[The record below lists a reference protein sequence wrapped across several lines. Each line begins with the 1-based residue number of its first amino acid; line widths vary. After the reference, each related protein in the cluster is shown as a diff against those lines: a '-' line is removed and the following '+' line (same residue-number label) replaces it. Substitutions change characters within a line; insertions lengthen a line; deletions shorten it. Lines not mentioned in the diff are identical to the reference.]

1 MVLFWNLQ
9 ENENEKGLDKKNSQE
24 KIKPIKKLDQD
35 LLQYALPKIKT
46 REKSMKH
53 APWSSKG
60 LTATGADC
68 FVEILH
74 SQINNNNNLVEK
86 LNPKHAALYNISRP
100 VKTFNVHVFSSLLLT
115 QLLNGLII
123 IHFITSIRLLL
134 PASQVDALWT

>member
-1 MVLFWNLQ
+1 MKTRRDWI
-9 ENENEKGLDKKNSQE
+9 KKNSQE

-35 LLQYALPKIKT
+35 LLQYTLPKIKT

-53 APWSSKG
+53 APRSSKG

-74 SQINNNNNLVEK
+74 SQINNNNNTLVEK
-86 LNPKHAALYNISRP
+86 LNPKHAALYNNSRP
-100 VKTFNVHVFSSLLLT
+100 VKTFNLHVFSSLLLS